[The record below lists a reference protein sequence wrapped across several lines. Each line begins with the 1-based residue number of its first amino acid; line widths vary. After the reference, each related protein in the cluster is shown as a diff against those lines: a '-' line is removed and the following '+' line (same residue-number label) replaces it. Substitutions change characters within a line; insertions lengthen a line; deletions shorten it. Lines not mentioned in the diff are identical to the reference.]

1 VLARGRC
8 RHGEHLAVD
17 IGLPELADLEQPVE
31 LRPQPLVVLMAVVVV
46 AHHRILPRPGISLR
60 TLAVRDWRPSSADPT
75 IEATMSDATNPQ
87 PLGGNEMPRFGGIAT
102 FMRLPGTSGPADLD
116 VAVVGVPLDIGTSNR
131 PGARFGP
138 RGIRD
143 ESVLLRPYNMAT
155 KAAPFDSLRID
166 DTGDVATSPYDLLAA
181 VDAIE
186 SHFDGLL
193 EHGVA
198 TAAMGGDHTI
208 VLPILKAM
216 AKRHGPVGLVHV
228 DAHTDINDTMFGSKV
243 AHGTPFRRA
252 VEAGV
257 LDCDRVVQIGVRG
270 TGYAADDFD
279 WSRQQGFRVV
289 QAEECWHRSLEP
301 LMAEVRE
308 QVGGGPVYLSFDIDG
323 LDPAFAPGTG
333 TPEVGG
339 LTMPQALEVI
349 RGCRGLDLV
358 GCDVVEIA
366 PIYDTS
372 GMTSLVGANLLY
384 EMLCV
389 LPGVQYRD

>member
-1 VLARGRC
+1 
-8 RHGEHLAVD
+8 
-17 IGLPELADLEQPVE
+17 
-31 LRPQPLVVLMAVVVV
+31 
-46 AHHRILPRPGISLR
+46 
-60 TLAVRDWRPSSADPT
+60 
-75 IEATMSDATNPQ
+75 MSDATNPQ

-339 LTMPQALEVI
+339 LTMPQA
-349 RGCRGLDLV
+349 
-358 GCDVVEIA
+358 VEIA
-366 PIYDTS
+366 PIYDPS

>member
-1 VLARGRC
+1 
-8 RHGEHLAVD
+8 
-17 IGLPELADLEQPVE
+17 
-31 LRPQPLVVLMAVVVV
+31 
-46 AHHRILPRPGISLR
+46 
-60 TLAVRDWRPSSADPT
+60 
-75 IEATMSDATNPQ
+75 MSDATNPQ

-166 DTGDVATSPYDLLAA
+166 DTGDVATSPYDLLTA

-349 RGCRGLDLV
+349 RGCRRLDLV